1 MTAVI
6 EALMPMFVGAP
17 LLVGG
22 ALLAVPRA
30 HTLRSVLGMVSLL
43 ALLGGA
49 ITLVV
54 LTADG
59 TVLAH
64 QIALWPGG
72 VAIPF
77 VADAFA
83 ALVLTVTAI
92 LAVVCFQ
99 YMIASGEAKS
109 PSITSLV
116 LILSGG
122 VSGALLTGDLF
133 NLFVFIEVMLLP
145 SYGLLVILSRR
156 GDMNGSRLYVT
167 VNLLAS
173 TLFLA
178 GVGLI
183 YAVEGT
189 VNLAELAGAA
199 VDNPATAVAAAVCLG
214 AIAVKAAVFPVHGWL
229 ARTYTV
235 TSPAVTALFSG
246 LHTKVAI
253 YVIYRIYAVVFDG
266 DATWLVVALV
276 ITSLT
281 MVIGVFGAM
290 GEPTMRAILVFHM
303 VSQIGYILVGV
314 GLFTQLGLTA
324 GIFYLLHH
332 MIVKASL
339 FLSTG
344 AIEQTYGSGRLDDL
358 GGLRTREPLITAAFG
373 IAALSLA
380 GLPPFS
386 GFVAKFSLILATID
400 AGALAVGIVAL
411 AVSLFTLLSMMKIWA
426 AVFNGKRPAH
436 IEEQAA
442 EARVRAREGL
452 LDDEAVNTEEVA
464 EEAAAA
470 IERHDP
476 PRGVSPS
483 EDDPHDHRGTR
494 IPLRLALPALQ
505 LAAITV
511 GLGLGGELLL
521 GLSETAAAGLIDT
534 SAYVQAVIGR

>member
-1 MTAVI
+1 MTDTISLLLPLFA
-6 EALMPMFVGAP
+6 GAP

-22 ALLAVPRA
+22 ILLALPRQ
-30 HTLRSVLGMVSLL
+30 HVLRSVLGMGSLIAML
-43 ALLGGA
+43 AGA
-49 ITLVV
+49 VILVV

-59 TVLAH
+59 TVIAH
-64 QIALWPGG
+64 QVALWPGG

-77 VADAFA
+77 VADLFA
-83 ALVLTVTAI
+83 SLVLTVTAI
-92 LAVVCFQ
+92 LAVVSFQ
-99 YMIASGEAKS
+99 YMIASGEARS
-109 PSITSLV
+109 PSIASLV
-116 LILSGG
+116 LILAGG
-122 VSGALLTGDLF
+122 VAGALLTGDLF

-145 SYGLLVILSRR
+145 SYGLLLILSRR
-156 GDMNGSRLYVT
+156 ADMGGARLYVT

-173 TLFLA
+173 SLFLA
-178 GVGLI
+178 GVALI

-199 VDNPATAVAAAVCLG
+199 VDEPATAIAAAVCLA

-229 ARTYTV
+229 ARTYVV

-253 YVIYRIYAVVFDG
+253 YVIYRVYSVVFDG
-266 DATWLVVALV
+266 DATWLVIALV
-276 ITSLT
+276 ITCLT

-290 GEPTMRAILVFHM
+290 GEPTMRSILVFHM

-344 AIEQTYGSGRLDDL
+344 AIEQTYGSGRLEKL
-358 GGLRTREPLITAAFG
+358 GGLRTREPLITAAFVV
-373 IAALSLA
+373 AALSLA

-386 GFVAKFSLILATID
+386 GFVAKFSLILAAID
-400 AGALAVGIVAL
+400 AGQIVVGIVAIV
-411 AVSLFTLLSMMKIWA
+411 VSLFTLLSMLKIWA

-436 IEEQAA
+436 IEQQAA
-442 EARVRAREGL
+442 EARVREREGL
-452 LDDEAVNTEEVA
+452 LDDDPVDATVITAEASA
-464 EEAAAA
+464 S

-476 PRGVSPS
+476 PRGAATH

-494 IPLRLALPALQ
+494 IPMRLALPALQ

-511 GLGLGGELLL
+511 CLGLGGEFLL
-521 GLSETAAAGLIDT
+521 GLSEQAAAGLIDT
-534 SAYVQAVIGR
+534 SAYVAAVIG